1 MVPYTAAELVSLAL
15 PDIIRDYQ
23 LLVEENIPE
32 NPLQFLYPD
41 TPRDEAFGPY
51 YSQRQE
57 GTARHGTRHTAQRQ
71 GIARRPPLS
80 VPRDPDRAE
89 AIPEPAPHPRVLQVL
104 QGDTPV
110 PAGRGTLSPTAWCP
124 LSPCLSLQAGE

>member
-1 MVPYTAAELVSLAL
+1 MVPYTAAELASLAL

-57 GTARHGTRHTAQRQ
+57 GTARHGAAHGTAP
-71 GIARRPPLS
+71 ANRPPTSPLC
-80 VPRDPDRAE
+80 P
-89 AIPEPAPHPRVLQVL
+89 
-104 QGDTPV
+104 QGP
-110 PAGRGTLSPTAWCP
+110 
-124 LSPCLSLQAGE
+124 

>member
-51 YSQRQE
+51 YSQRKD
-57 GTARHGTRHTAQRQ
+57 GAARGGVGRR
-71 GIARRPPLS
+71 GVARRGAGQRPP
-80 VPRDPDRAE
+80 PR
-89 AIPEPAPHPRVLQVL
+89 
-104 QGDTPV
+104 
-110 PAGRGTLSPTAWCP
+110 
-124 LSPCLSLQAGE
+124 

>member
-1 MVPYTAAELVSLAL
+1 MLTPAAPHPAGPPAFRAVVPYTAAELASLAL

-41 TPRDEAFGPY
+41 IARDEAFGPY

-57 GTARHGTRHTAQRQ
+57 GTARHGTVQ
-71 GIARRPPLS
+71 GEHLPPPLIS
-80 VPRDPDRAE
+80 
-89 AIPEPAPHPRVLQVL
+89 
-104 QGDTPV
+104 
-110 PAGRGTLSPTAWCP
+110 P
-124 LSPCLSLQAGE
+124 LSPGNLTEQKKYLNRRLIRVSSR

>member
-51 YSQRQE
+51 YSQRKE
-57 GTARHGTRHTAQRQ
+57 GTARGGAGWR
-71 GIARRPPLS
+71 GVARRGAGQRPP
-80 VPRDPDRAE
+80 PF
-89 AIPEPAPHPRVLQVL
+89 
-104 QGDTPV
+104 
-110 PAGRGTLSPTAWCP
+110 
-124 LSPCLSLQAGE
+124 

>member
-1 MVPYTAAELVSLAL
+1 MVPYTATELVSLAL

-41 TPRDEAFGPY
+41 IARDEAFGPY

-57 GTARHGTRHTAQRQ
+57 GTARHGMARCGGSTHRPLRPLLCPQ
-71 GIARRPPLS
+71 GA
-80 VPRDPDRAE
+80 
-89 AIPEPAPHPRVLQVL
+89 
-104 QGDTPV
+104 
-110 PAGRGTLSPTAWCP
+110 
-124 LSPCLSLQAGE
+124 